1 MEKTKLRSYIYNA
14 VIILL
19 LIAGI
24 VYVVLQ
30 FTHFGH
36 VEYTDNARVCQYIAP
51 QNTRVQG
58 FIREIRFEAYQH
70 VNEGDTLVILEDSE
84 YKLRLAQARS
94 DLARA
99 EQQSKQAG
107 SSVLSAAS
115 NVNATQSLREEARV
129 NMENLQ
135 RDDYRYEQLLH
146 TGGVSQHQYDQT
158 HTAYLAAKAR
168 YEQICHTID
177 MQQNV
182 VEGQGEES
190 GVI

>member
-36 VEYTDNARVCQYIAP
+36 VEYTDNTRVCQYIAP

-58 FIREIRFEAYQH
+58 FVREIRFEAYQH

-107 SSVLSAAS
+107 SSVLSAARRLE
-115 NVNATQSLREEARV
+115 LRQNEVYGSDPEYQAFV
-129 NMENLQ
+129 KKTPILLPFLPIYSVVKYKWLQ
-135 RDDYRYEQLLH
+135 
-146 TGGVSQHQYDQT
+146 
-158 HTAYLAAKAR
+158 A
-168 YEQICHTID
+168 
-177 MQQNV
+177 
-182 VEGQGEES
+182 
-190 GVI
+190 